1 MVRGKLKLW
10 YSTLL
15 IAPTTRMHNSCS
27 PPVSVTKIWITI
39 NIIKKSNSSARVT
52 RSESRGL
59 KGLQLELLQCRIY
72 IVEVWMVAAWWICI
86 RIWQK
91 RCFAAIYQKQIS
103 ASQLDIFRQG
113 GGGGGLG
120 SISIRQITS
129 QAVWLSQLADSALKA
144 RARPW
149 WQSTASGAIL
159 LRGHLTRCLYPGC
172 M

>member
-1 MVRGKLKLW
+1 MIFLDIFSSRGANPKFPEFWKNQKKCI
-10 YSTLL
+10 Y
-15 IAPTTRMHNSCS
+15 AS
-27 PPVSVTKIWITI
+27 PY
-39 NIIKKSNSSARVT
+39 
-52 RSESRGL
+52 GL